1 MKNWASLV
9 KRAGLLGLASL
20 FFGEGFAQATD
31 FGTYRKEMNERF
43 DRFQES
49 KQKEFDAFRDSL
61 NEAYTR
67 FLEQK
72 WESFSLFRQERS
84 FRPMPEPPVYTPE
97 SPLPDEGAQPPVV
110 ENVPVAPPEPVE
122 EPPVPEPVIPQPLT
136 VSVLFFGTPVQLQP
150 VDNRLASRLANAS
163 EREVASFWLQL
174 SGMPVGTIAGD
185 IRRISR
191 ELCLDDWGVFQLVR
205 EMAAAYIPDA
215 TENERVVFSVF
226 MLNQL
231 GKGAKIGRS
240 GNDLYA
246 LLASRNML
254 SNTSYF
260 VFGRSSG
267 GMRYYVINA
276 SRKELHEIQTCN
288 AEYGDGGQPVDF
300 AVSLHP
306 RLSDAVVSQALNYA
320 GCDYTIPCN
329 RNLVDYYATYPCV
342 DFEVYA
348 TAPIEEQMLE
358 ALKHQL
364 EPCIGGKPQLEAVNY
379 LLHFVQNAFRYQT
392 DQEQYGY
399 EKWNFAEETLV
410 SACSDCDDR
419 AIFFAQLVRN
429 LLGLETVLV
438 HYPGVHLATAVRFA
452 DQGMDGDYVTVDGS
466 KYFICD
472 PTYINADAGMAMP
485 DLRHVQVEIVEL

>member
-1 MKNWASLV
+1 
-9 KRAGLLGLASL
+9 
-20 FFGEGFAQATD
+20 
-31 FGTYRKEMNERF
+31 
-43 DRFQES
+43 
-49 KQKEFDAFRDSL
+49 
-61 NEAYTR
+61 
-67 FLEQK
+67 
-72 WESFSLFRQERS
+72 
-84 FRPMPEPPVYTPE
+84 
-97 SPLPDEGAQPPVV
+97 
-110 ENVPVAPPEPVE
+110 
-122 EPPVPEPVIPQPLT
+122 
-136 VSVLFFGTPVQLQP
+136 
-150 VDNRLASRLANAS
+150 
-163 EREVASFWLQL
+163 
-174 SGMPVGTIAGD
+174 
-185 IRRISR
+185 
-191 ELCLDDWGVFQLVR
+191 
-205 EMAAAYIPDA
+205 
-215 TENERVVFSVF
+215 
-226 MLNQL
+226 
-231 GKGAKIGRS
+231 
-240 GNDLYA
+240 
-246 LLASRNML
+246 
-254 SNTSYF
+254 
-260 VFGRSSG
+260 
-267 GMRYYVINA
+267 MRYYVINA

-306 RLSDAVVSQALNYA
+306 RLSDAVVSQALSFA
-320 GCDYTIPCN
+320 AHDYTIPCN